1 MLSEQGSDVPE
12 PDAQAFVGGEQQ
24 AARALATP
32 DAGPDGLTERDQA
45 ILAFERQWWSHAGA
59 KEEAIRIR
67 LGLSAAR
74 YYQLLG
80 ALIDSPQAL
89 AADPMLVKR
98 LQRMRQSRSEARA
111 RRGLGA
117 PTTPASGRT
126 AGVRRPPRT
135 ESD

>member
-1 MLSEQGSDVPE
+1 MLNEADSDVPE
-12 PDAQAFVGGEQQ
+12 PE
-24 AARALATP
+24 
-32 DAGPDGLTERDQA
+32 GLTPRDQQ
-45 ILAFERQWWSHAGA
+45 ILAFEREWWSHAGA
-59 KEEAIRIR
+59 KEEAIRTR

-98 LQRMRQSRSEARA
+98 LQRMRQARSEARA
-111 RRGLGA
+111 RRSLGA
-117 PTTPASGRT
+117 AASAPAPGRT
-126 AGVRRPPRT
+126 AAAPRPPRI